1 MQKML
6 ACSVRQLFVAPC
18 PLPAVEVFQTNVSSP
33 LLATTIIRALQ
44 TRFTSLKATFD
55 LDDCDRV
62 LRVQSPY
69 GEPALWAQ
77 VAALVRG
84 FGVQI
89 AVLPD

>member
-6 ACSVRQLFVAPC
+6 ACSARQLFAAPF

-33 LLATTIIRALQ
+33 SLATTIIRALQ
-44 TRFTSLKATFD
+44 TRFAGLKATFD

-62 LRVQSPY
+62 LRVESPY

-77 VAALVRG
+77 VIALVRG

-89 AVLPD
+89 EVLPE

>member
-6 ACSVRQLFVAPC
+6 ACSVRQLFVDPC
-18 PLPAVEVFQTNVSSP
+18 PLPEVEVFQTNVSSP
-33 LLATTIIRALQ
+33 LLATTIIRALH
-44 TRFTSLKATFD
+44 TRFISLKATFD

-69 GEPALWAQ
+69 GEPALWEQ
-77 VAALVRG
+77 VAAIVRG

-89 AVLPD
+89 EVLPE

>member
-1 MQKML
+1 M
-6 ACSVRQLFVAPC
+6 
-18 PLPAVEVFQTNVSSP
+18 PAVEVFQTNVSSP
-33 LLATTIIRALQ
+33 LLAVTIIRALQ
-44 TRFTSLKATFD
+44 TQFTSLRATFD
-55 LDDCDRV
+55 LEDCDRV

-89 AVLPD
+89 EVLPD

>member
-6 ACSVRQLFVAPC
+6 ACSVRQLFVVPF

-33 LLATTIIRALQ
+33 LLATAIIRALQ
-44 TRFTSLKATFD
+44 TRFISLKATFD

-62 LRVQSPY
+62 LRVQSPH

-89 AVLPD
+89 EVLPD